1 MERIQVLV
9 KILPYIALATKP
21 GVTITDI
28 GIPNNS
34 ENKKAMEAQADGTS
48 AFLLLTVDFQ
58 RRMLPYSDKDNLISA
73 ILFYENTMKSL
84 HEFHEL

>member
-1 MERIQVLV
+1 MEPNVCPVIVLV

-73 ILFYENTMKSL
+73 ILPTVRLKLSFI
-84 HEFHEL
+84 